1 MTQENHAVAVGEAVE
16 IVKYA
21 VITYT
26 EGDGK
31 FEKPQVVRFDDL
43 NKYRRTVEE
52 ATGGNFDLVVLHT
65 FELKHWMF

>member
-16 IVKYA
+16 TVKYA

-31 FEKPQVVRFDDL
+31 FEKPDVVKFDDL
-43 NKYRRTVEE
+43 NNLRRISND